1 MVSPLERDYVL
12 LGRGAESAVDLG
24 PDADAREEVLED
36 ADVVAAHPGPED
48 PVPHV
53 DRVAGVGMPA
63 DHHRRH
69 PCPAAAGQGGRGNYC
84 CYTNGASRGRS
95 THDSSN
101 SNAGHDKP
109 LLFRSPTGLAVG
121 LALKEI
127 ALRRNS
133 GDSPR
138 EALVRPQWV
147 PRSPA
152 VGTSGN
158 SARSYSGGQSTTP
171 ARVMSRWR
179 GPQGDA
185 ALWPRS
191 KGRPQRWPFG
201 AVADGERAC

>member
-1 MVSPLERDYVL
+1 MVTPLERDHVL

-24 PDADAREEVLED
+24 PDADAREEVLEH

-48 PVPHV
+48 PIPHV
-53 DRVAGVGMPA
+53 DRVAGVGMAA
-63 DHHRRH
+63 DHHGRH
-69 PCPAAAGQGGRGNYC
+69 PCPAAARQGGRGNYRGQ
-84 CYTNGASRGRS
+84 TNGASRGRS

-138 EALVRPQWV
+138 EALVRLQWV

-158 SARSYSGGQSTTP
+158 SARSYCGGQSTP
-171 ARVMSRWR
+171 LAGVMSRSR
-179 GPQGDA
+179 
-185 ALWPRS
+185 RS
-191 KGRPQRWPFG
+191 AGR
-201 AVADGERAC
+201 